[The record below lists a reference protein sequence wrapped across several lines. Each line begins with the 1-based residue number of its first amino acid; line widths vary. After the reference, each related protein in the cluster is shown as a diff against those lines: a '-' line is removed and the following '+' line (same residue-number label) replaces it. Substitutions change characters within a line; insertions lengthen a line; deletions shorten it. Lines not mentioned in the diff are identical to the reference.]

1 MAAQVWPF
9 LIARGRQRG
18 YSVLLAPRFLL
29 AEGDYGFLEQATG
42 PVRESAP
49 VQADVATS
57 RRGRRL
63 GLVWSEHRVTAED
76 LSDTEDPYDEHS
88 RPLLLLYG
96 FVCADT
102 TVSAPHGAGLDHA
115 RRVALDTYRQFL
127 TDENGFTTQPSAPF
141 DTRSP
146 AVSGAVPF
154 DRSPTV
160 ASAAPFDHSSAGSD
174 AAAFGHSPAGS
185 DAAAFDRSSAGSNAV
200 PFDRSSA
207 GSRVA
212 PFAGP
217 APSPRP
223 VRRLVIAAA
232 AVVGAAATAVI
243 VAVAAGS
250 GGGSSPDPPRLCA
263 PPTTS
268 AKPTAP
274 ATSARPTTPARPT
287 DPATSAKPVVP
298 AEPTT
303 STRRTTSAKPTT
315 PSSCGSTTLITTPD
329 HRQPRSPKLH
339 G

>member
-1 MAAQVWPF
+1 MAAQGWPF

-42 PVRESAP
+42 AVRESAP
-49 VQADVATS
+49 VQAGVAIS
-57 RRGRRL
+57 QRGRRL

-102 TVSAPHGAGLDHA
+102 AVSAPHGAGLDHA

-160 ASAAPFDHSSAGSD
+160 SSAAPFDHSPAGSD
-174 AAAFGHSPAGS
+174 AAPFGHSPAGS
-185 DAAAFDRSSAGSNAV
+185 DAAAFGRSPADSYAV

-207 GSRVA
+207 GSHVA
-212 PFAGP
+212 PLVGP
-217 APSPRP
+217 APAPRP
-223 VRRLVIAAA
+223 VRRLVVAAAVVVGAAAA
-232 AVVGAAATAVI
+232 AVV

-250 GGGSSPDPPRLCA
+250 GGGSGQDPPRSCA
-263 PPTTS
+263 PPT
-268 AKPTAP
+268 KPT
-274 ATSARPTTPARPT
+274 TSARPTTPTRPT
-287 DPATSAKPVVP
+287 DPVTSAKPVVP

-303 STRRTTSAKPTT
+303 STRPTT
-315 PSSCGSTTLITTPD
+315 TSSCGSTTLITTPD
-329 HRQPRSPKLH
+329 QRQPRSSKLH